1 MKVGSPESG
10 PRSFKWKLAFLAP
23 YIFFDKIKAGGF
35 CGVFNLLRGRRWVN
49 V

>member
-23 YIFFDKIKAGGF
+23 YIFFDKIKAGGIR
-35 CGVFNLLRGRRWVN
+35 GVFTLLQGRRWVN